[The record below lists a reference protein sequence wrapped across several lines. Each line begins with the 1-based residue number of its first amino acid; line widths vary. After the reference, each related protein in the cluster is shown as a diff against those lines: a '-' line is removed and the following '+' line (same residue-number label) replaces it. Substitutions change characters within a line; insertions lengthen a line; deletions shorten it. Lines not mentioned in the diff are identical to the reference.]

1 MVIIL
6 FNKLKNI
13 IPFKSPVFII
23 SCIISFFQ
31 TTIGLFTDKY
41 IFSQEVCPSVKY
53 IIYRLALLFILTFI
67 WYCVIR
73 FIKKVKNKEKIYL
86 CYLINFLFYF
96 AVYSVVMLLI
106 WPGHWVADEKGIIES
121 AVTLSLY
128 SWQHIFTS
136 LFYNFSLMI
145 FPSPV
150 IIVVIQY
157 TIISIIISFIV
168 SNTYL
173 KYKYGKKVL
182 LLNIVFFLP
191 SVIVNVFYPMRLIL
205 FAYLELLFFY
215 LLYQNKD
222 KKKFKNTTLLGLS
235 VLNIVLAVWRTECLF
250 MVIILPLFLFIKKVP
265 GKKILAVFLLVI
277 SVSCSSVLLQ
287 NYFLKINGV
296 KIKYSVTGIVRPF
309 HKLLKEEYA
318 DNPKSQLISEISE
331 YLNIEKAVSY
341 ERGIDAFWGSDV
353 YKKVDSDEK
362 YKTMLKNFLSLLK
375 KYPQTFIEERL
386 LTFSET
392 MCHWED
398 NSKLAGV
405 VRNGNLNLEVFNLNE
420 YINGK
425 PINIE
430 LRKNVLQFLYA
441 NTGNKAADFVFSLSY
456 NLFIPL
462 AFLFFLFIKSFIKRK
477 RNWCCL
483 IISGTLV
490 IQNFLIFLTAP
501 ENFFMYYYPLVVC
514 SYSLFALFVIKK
526 TSKLKSHK
534 FSFLTG
540 GKNENKK

>member
-1 MVIIL
+1 ML
-6 FNKLKNI
+6 LNKFKNI
-13 IPFKSPVFII
+13 VPFFKSPAFIA
-23 SCIISFFQ
+23 SFILALLQ
-31 TTIGLFTDKY
+31 TFIGLFTDKY
-41 IFSQEVCPSVKY
+41 IFLQEVFPSVKY
-53 IIYRLALLFILTFI
+53 IIYRLALLFILIFI

-73 FIKKVKNKEKIYL
+73 FITRVKNKEKIYS

-96 AVYSVVMLLI
+96 AVYSIIMFMI
-106 WPGHWVADEKGIIES
+106 WPGHWVADEKGIIQS
-121 AVTLSLY
+121 AVALALY

-145 FPSPV
+145 FPSPAAIV
-150 IIVVIQY
+150 ITQY
-157 TIISIIISFIV
+157 TIISVIISFIV

-173 KYKYGKKVL
+173 KYGKKGL
-182 LLNIVFFLP
+182 LLNVVFFLP

-331 YLNIEKAVSY
+331 YMDIENAFAY
-341 ERGIDAFWGSDV
+341 ENGIDALWHDC
-353 YKKVDSDEK
+353 YAEVDSDTK
-362 YKTMLKNFLSLLK
+362 YKTMIRHLFILLK
-375 KYPQTFIEERL
+375 KHPQAFIEERVH
-386 LTFSET
+386 TFSET
-392 MCHWED
+392 MCYWNE
-398 NSKLAGV
+398 NSELVGV
-405 VRNGNLNLEVFNLNE
+405 VHGGNLKFEIFDLNV
-420 YINGK
+420 YFKGKAINT
-425 PINIE
+425 E

>member
-1 MVIIL
+1 M
-6 FNKLKNI
+6 
-13 IPFKSPVFII
+13 
-23 SCIISFFQ
+23 
-31 TTIGLFTDKY
+31 
-41 IFSQEVCPSVKY
+41 
-53 IIYRLALLFILTFI
+53 
-67 WYCVIR
+67 
-73 FIKKVKNKEKIYL
+73 
-86 CYLINFLFYF
+86 
-96 AVYSVVMLLI
+96 
-106 WPGHWVADEKGIIES
+106 
-121 AVTLSLY
+121 
-128 SWQHIFTS
+128 
-136 LFYNFSLMI
+136 
-145 FPSPV
+145 
-150 IIVVIQY
+150 
-157 TIISIIISFIV
+157 
-168 SNTYL
+168 
-173 KYKYGKKVL
+173 
-182 LLNIVFFLP
+182 
-191 SVIVNVFYPMRLIL
+191 
-205 FAYLELLFFY
+205 
-215 LLYQNKD
+215 
-222 KKKFKNTTLLGLS
+222 
-235 VLNIVLAVWRTECLF
+235 
-250 MVIILPLFLFIKKVP
+250 
-265 GKKILAVFLLVI
+265 
-277 SVSCSSVLLQ
+277 LLQ

-392 MCHWED
+392 MCHWNE
-398 NSKLAGV
+398 NSELIGV